1 MSLSFLIAALAMLL
15 PGNNAH
21 HLENLPQIP
30 REVIIAAIRAISTLR
45 LANIR
50 LNCSPFAS
58 IDDMLANLRLLIR
71 NDNKLRQHSNTLLLM
86 IRHLNWHWVA
96 IRNVLRQT
104 QDPDLTVRR
113 LDVKSAVM
121 CYQVEV
127 ELKGAVTVMPE
138 GSLFSAMCVFADIP
152 VSTEDTSKKNSD
164 T

>member
-1 MSLSFLIAALAMLL
+1 MSLFLLIAALAMLL
-15 PGNNAH
+15 PGNKAP

-71 NDNKLRQHSNTLLLM
+71 NDKHLRQHSNTLLLM
-86 IRHLNWHWVA
+86 ILHLNWQWVA

-127 ELKGAVTVMPE
+127 VLKGAVIVMPE
-138 GSLFSAMCVFADIP
+138 GQLFSAMCVFADIP
-152 VSTEDTSKKNSD
+152 VSNEERVEEK
-164 T
+164 